1 MSSLVI
7 CPCSNPKPCFG
18 VPRYLLGGLVRFRGG
33 GVRSVS
39 GRIVDSIT
47 AGRVD
52 RFTELGLPS
61 APITR
66 MITDSLASA
75 IASRSVG
82 HANVELSVR
91 SVRSVL
97 SGFEVKVAQPPWSF
111 SRQGSSKWGHCS
123 PAVRPCEELSHGRPT
138 RRKGRRELQRAQ
150 RAAKGAEGY
159 AGCRG
164 QR

>member
-1 MSSLVI
+1 MSSSVI

-75 IASRSVG
+75 IA
-82 HANVELSVR
+82 NVELSVR

-111 SRQGSSKWGHCS
+111 SRQGSSKWGHSS
-123 PAVRPCEELSHGRPT
+123 PAVRPCKELSQGRPT

-150 RAAKGAEGY
+150 GLQRAQRAAKGAEGRG
-159 AGCRG
+159 GCRG